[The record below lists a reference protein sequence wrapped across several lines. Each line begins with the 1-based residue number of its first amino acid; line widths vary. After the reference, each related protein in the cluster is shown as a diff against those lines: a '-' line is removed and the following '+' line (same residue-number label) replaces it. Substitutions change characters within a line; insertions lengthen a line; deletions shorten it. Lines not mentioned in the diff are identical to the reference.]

1 MTVPLL
7 EVDNLFVSFPLPRR
21 SLRLR
26 APQLQAVAGVSFDVH
41 SGETVGLVGESGSGK
56 STIARAIAG
65 LESIAS
71 GDIRFDGQSL
81 LTLSRRERREVRRQ
95 IQMVFQ
101 DPYSSL
107 HPRMTVLDAIS
118 EGWRNNPG
126 TLPRSQWRERALD
139 IMDRVGLNPDHAS
152 RLPGQF
158 SGGQRQRIGIA
169 RALAL
174 EPRMIVFDEPVSA
187 LDVSIQAQIL
197 NLLSD
202 LERDLGLTSL
212 FIAHDL
218 AVVRHISDRI
228 NVMYLGRLAETGR
241 AEDVFGNPQH
251 PYTRALLGA
260 VPQLVTDSSARPD
273 GTRGLTGEI
282 PSPADP
288 PSGCRFRTRCPIAV
302 DLCAVEVPPFVHVSR
317 QHEAACHRVGES

>member
-7 EVDNLFVSFPLPRR
+7 EVEDLVVSFSLPRR

-41 SGETVGLVGESGSGK
+41 RGETVGLVGESGSGK

-81 LTLSRRERREVRRQ
+81 LKLSRRERREVRRQ

-107 HPRMTVLDAIS
+107 HPRMTVVDAIS

-126 TLPRSQWRERALD
+126 MVPRAQWRIRALD
-139 IMDRVGLNPDHAS
+139 IMERVGLNPDHAS

-202 LERDLGLTSL
+202 LQRDLGLTSL

-228 NVMYLGRLAETGR
+228 NVMYLGRLAETGL

-260 VPQLVTDSSARPD
+260 VPQLTTNSSARPD
-273 GTRGLTGEI
+273 GARGLRGEI

-288 PSGCRFRTRCPIAV
+288 PSGCRFRTRCPIAIE
-302 DLCAVEVPPFVHVSR
+302 LCASETPQFVHVSR
-317 QHEAACHRVGES
+317 QHEAACHRVGEE

>member
-1 MTVPLL
+1 MTAPLL
-7 EVDNLFVSFPLPRR
+7 EVEDLVVSFALKRTRLQLHAPR
-21 SLRLR
+21 
-26 APQLQAVAGVSFDVH
+26 LQAVAGVSFSVDA
-41 SGETVGLVGESGSGK
+41 GQTVGLVGESGSGK
-56 STIARAIAG
+56 STIARAIVG
-65 LESIAS
+65 LEKVAQ
-71 GDIRFDGQSL
+71 GDIRFEGRSL
-81 LTLSRRERREVRRQ
+81 LSMSKRERRETRRQ

-118 EGWRNNPG
+118 EGWRHNSG
-126 TLPRSQWRERALD
+126 VVPRGRWRSRALE
-139 IMDRVGLNPDHAS
+139 IMEQVGLNPDHAS

-174 EPRMIVFDEPVSA
+174 EPRLIVFDEPVSA

-197 NLLSD
+197 NLLAD
-202 LERDLGLTSL
+202 LQRDLGLTSL

-228 NVMYLGRLAETGR
+228 NVMYLGRLAESGTA
-241 AEDVFGNPQH
+241 AEVFESPQH
-251 PYTRALLGA
+251 PYTRALLSA
-260 VPQLVTDSSARPD
+260 VPQLVTDPTARPD
-273 GTRGLTGEI
+273 TTRGLKGEI

-288 PSGCRFRTRCPIAV
+288 PSGCRFRTRCPLAH
-302 DLCAVEVPPFVHVSR
+302 DRCAAEEPVFADVSSG
-317 QHEAACHRVGES
+317 HTVACHLVAS